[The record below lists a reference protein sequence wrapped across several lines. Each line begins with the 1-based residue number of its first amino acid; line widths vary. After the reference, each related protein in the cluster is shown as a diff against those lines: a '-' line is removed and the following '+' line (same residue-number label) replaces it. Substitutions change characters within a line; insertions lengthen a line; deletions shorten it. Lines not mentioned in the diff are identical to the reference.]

1 MLKHTYSRSLIKD
14 KAKKD
19 SPETN
24 TEESFEERIKG
35 LQNDI
40 KALELELNKKMD
52 HIDAQTSAYNALQ
65 RELGELQVTN
75 GLLQTRL
82 DEAGELI
89 TE

>member
-1 MLKHTYSRSLIKD
+1 M
-14 KAKKD
+14 
-19 SPETN
+19 
-24 TEESFEERIKG
+24 
-35 LQNDI
+35 
-40 KALELELNKKMD
+40 LELELNKKMD

-89 TE
+89 TEQEC